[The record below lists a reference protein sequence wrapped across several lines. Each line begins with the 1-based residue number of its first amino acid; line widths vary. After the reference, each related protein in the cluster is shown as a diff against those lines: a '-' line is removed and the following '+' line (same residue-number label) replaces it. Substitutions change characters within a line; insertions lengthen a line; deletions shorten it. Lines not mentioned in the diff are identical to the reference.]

1 MPGSG
6 RRAPNGACCRVRA
19 ARGGDPHHVAAAV
32 RRAMRGTLRVQR
44 DRRVR
49 LVGRATVGDLRC
61 LRCRYRRQGQCHRQ
75 REEKAAGTAAAI
87 DMARVVMHDAVKT
100 ADGGVGYR
108 QRPQVPT
115 RQGVTKAR
123 GGDSLGWEWLPATP
137 RPSTITCIT
146 SGGGGLCLGLEGEAT
161 DAEVVRAV
169 LAGDVERY
177 AVLVRR
183 YRERYARYAS
193 RMLGS
198 RDVAEDAVQD
208 ALVRAFDRLADCREP
223 DKFAGWLFLIL
234 RNRCYAEQRR
244 RQREG
249 RPLDEADEMFAA
261 PDRPDGAYEQVE
273 RTHALERALQHLTA
287 EQREVFVLKHTE
299 GLAYEEIAGVTGA
312 TVASLKMRMHRAYDR
327 LRELMKEHLE

>member
-1 MPGSG
+1 M
-6 RRAPNGACCRVRA
+6 
-19 ARGGDPHHVAAAV
+19 
-32 RRAMRGTLRVQR
+32 
-44 DRRVR
+44 
-49 LVGRATVGDLRC
+49 
-61 LRCRYRRQGQCHRQ
+61 
-75 REEKAAGTAAAI
+75 
-87 DMARVVMHDAVKT
+87 
-100 ADGGVGYR
+100 
-108 QRPQVPT
+108 
-115 RQGVTKAR
+115 
-123 GGDSLGWEWLPATP
+123 
-137 RPSTITCIT
+137 
-146 SGGGGLCLGLEGEAT
+146 GLEGEAT
-161 DAEVVRAV
+161 DAEIVRAV